1 MVMSGGFAYDY
12 RMSNDADGLLPDS
25 PVPGLVPTM
34 NNTGWM
40 TESLDEISTD
50 FTRYAGTIDAEV
62 LDIGCA
68 YGIATLAALEAGA
81 RVLGQRHRPAPHRD
95 PRASRAGSTCA
106 TGCVARPACCRTSIS
121 LPERSARCSRH
132 ACCISCPARTL
143 NLTVRKIH
151 DWLQPGGR
159 AFLVV
164 DSPYTGP
171 WRIYADEYERRKAA
185 GDPWPGLVDDYA
197 QFLSAG
203 TDPSLHPDFINPMDS
218 DTLVRVCEMRRDSTM
233 LDVTIPA
240 RWHADRDR
248 PRACGRS
255 SRKVTPDRGQTF
267 QV

>member
-1 MVMSGGFAYDY
+1 
-12 RMSNDADGLLPDS
+12 MSNDADGLLPDS

-50 FTRYAGTIDAEV
+50 FTRYAGSIDAEV

-81 RVLGQRHRPAPHRD
+81 SVLASDIDPRHIEILERRVPDDMRDRLRCETGVLPDVDFAAGAFGAVLASRVLHFLSGAD
-95 PRASRAGSTCA
+95 
-106 TGCVARPACCRTSIS
+106 V
-121 LPERSARCSRH
+121 E
-132 ACCISCPARTL
+132 
-143 NLTVRKIH
+143 LTVRKIH
-151 DWLQPGGR
+151 HWLQPGGR

-203 TDPSLHPDFINPMDS
+203 TDPSLHPDFINPMDP
-218 DTLVRVCEMRRDSTM
+218 DTLVRVCENAGF
-233 LDVTIPA
+233 DVLESRFLRGGTPTA
-240 RWHADRDR
+240 TGREHAGVV
-248 PRACGRS
+248 AA
-255 SRKVTPDRGQTF
+255 K
-267 QV
+267 